1 MERENNRERLPRA
14 SEHLPEG
21 DERRSRL
28 CKGQSQQATVR
39 NDWQAPLSGAGTVEE
54 TRKAEDLP
62 AHSSVGLRLPR
73 NNAVT
78 SETTSATLQALTAM
92 LEAMEGY
99 SGTTGAQEATV
110 IRNALHLGLGQI
122 ATTVLGI
129 MLVAALGR
137 SFGAADFGVYYIV
150 ITIWTFTGVVAI
162 DWGQS
167 TYIVRETARG
177 RSDEAEFIGTALLLR
192 TLGWCCATVLAAG
205 IAIVSGYDQT
215 IVMMAPLMVIVSL
228 PLVLSQPFGHVFR
241 GKERMDLDAIT
252 ATVCKALTLIA
263 TLPVLAFGGGVFEVI
278 FASGVGGIGAL
289 IAGLYLARQLGLK
302 VSAPSLHALKEQFW
316 IGAPIAALMFLLLV
330 QPLVDVWILSFL
342 TAREVVGW
350 YGATRSILGII
361 NSSAMI
367 LVTASFPKMSR
378 MAGSLPDLR
387 QLLASNSRL
396 LLIVGSLAASA
407 LYLFADTIVWII
419 YSHRHFEQSVPIL
432 RAAAVFL
439 PLMFLGYAMGN
450 AVIVLGRTKEMTLV
464 KMIAIAIGAAI
475 SWPLVGY
482 CQSRFGNGAIGIAI
496 AAGAVE
502 ILVVVA
508 FASLLPRGAV
518 SGAILLDLIRAFLT
532 AACAALPL
540 STLQPLSLLV
550 SAPLFAITFLAAA
563 MATRLIVPADL
574 TAAISIIRTLALR
587 RSQT

>member
-1 MERENNRERLPRA
+1 M
-14 SEHLPEG
+14 
-21 DERRSRL
+21 
-28 CKGQSQQATVR
+28 
-39 NDWQAPLSGAGTVEE
+39 
-54 TRKAEDLP
+54 
-62 AHSSVGLRLPR
+62 
-73 NNAVT
+73 
-78 SETTSATLQALTAM
+78 
-92 LEAMEGY
+92 
-99 SGTTGAQEATV
+99 

-137 SFGAADFGVYYIV
+137 SLGAADFGVYYIV
-150 ITIWTFTGVVAI
+150 ITIGTFTGVAI

-167 TYIVRETARG
+167 TYIIRETARG
-177 RSDEAEFIGTALLLR
+177 RSDESEFIGTALLLR
-192 TLGWCCATVLAAG
+192 TLGWCCAAVMAAG

-215 IVMMAPLMVIVSL
+215 IVMLAPLMVIVSL
-228 PLVLSQPFGHVFR
+228 PLVLSQPFGLVFR
-241 GKERMDLDAIT
+241 GKERMDLDAVT
-252 ATVCKALTLIA
+252 GTVWKALTLFA
-263 TLPVLAFGGGVFEVI
+263 TLPVLAWGGGVFEVI
-278 FASGVGGIGAL
+278 LASGVGGIAAL
-289 IAGLYLARQLGLK
+289 LTGLYLARQLGLK
-302 VSAPSLHALKEQFW
+302 VSAPSLQALKEQFW

-330 QPLVDVWILSFL
+330 QPLVDVLILSSL

-361 NSSAMI
+361 NSPAMI

-396 LLIVGSLAASA
+396 LLIVGSLGSSA
-407 LYLFADTIVWII
+407 LYLFAADIVSII

-439 PLMFLGYAMGN
+439 PLMFLGYSMGN

-464 KMIAIAIGAAI
+464 KTIAIAIGAAI

-482 CQSRFGNGAIGIAI
+482 CQSRFGNGAIGIVI
-496 AAGAVE
+496 AAGAAE
-502 ILVVVA
+502 ILVAVA

-518 SGAILLDLIRAFLT
+518 SSAILLNLIRALLT

-574 TAAISIIRTLALR
+574 AAAISTIRTLAPR